1 MSPLNY
7 DNVVMITPSKE
18 FVASLPYGKIP
29 DRNDFTDLDA
39 DTRIK
44 YWNIVFSE
52 TERLAEAFDKK
63 LKNVINF

>member
-1 MSPLNY
+1 
-7 DNVVMITPSKE
+7 MITPSKE

-44 YWNIVFSE
+44 YWNTIFSE
-52 TERLAEAFDKK
+52 TEKLAEAFDKILSRQTK
-63 LKNVINF
+63 S

>member
-1 MSPLNY
+1 MLA
-7 DNVVMITPSKE
+7 PSKE

-52 TERLAEAFDKK
+52 TEKLAEALDKNLENK
-63 LKNVINF
+63 SFSTIDIMG

>member
-1 MSPLNY
+1 MLA
-7 DNVVMITPSKE
+7 PSKK

>member
-1 MSPLNY
+1 MLA
-7 DNVVMITPSKE
+7 PSKE

-44 YWNIVFSE
+44 YWNTVFSE
-52 TERLAEAFDKK
+52 TEKLAEALDKNLENK
-63 LKNVINF
+63 SFSTIDIMG

>member
-1 MSPLNY
+1 
-7 DNVVMITPSKE
+7 MITPSKE

-44 YWNIVFSE
+44 YWNTVFSE
-52 TERLAEAFDKK
+52 TERLADYFHRQ
-63 LKNVINF
+63 LG